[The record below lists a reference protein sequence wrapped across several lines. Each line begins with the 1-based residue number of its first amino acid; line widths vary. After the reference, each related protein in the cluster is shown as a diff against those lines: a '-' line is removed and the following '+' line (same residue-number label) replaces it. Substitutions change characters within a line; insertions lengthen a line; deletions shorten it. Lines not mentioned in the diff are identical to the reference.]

1 MPPNF
6 NLPFVLSVVGAFLTS
21 SVVAYVYVWPAVR
34 AMPRYEALRLLAAFH
49 AFRFLG
55 MNFLVSGFVSS
66 ELNSDFANKVG
77 WGDFIAAA
85 LALLSMAALSR
96 NWSTAIPIVWIFNI
110 WGALDLLNAYYMG
123 VTKIG
128 NPGLMGAGIYI
139 PALYVPLLL
148 VRHVLIFMIL
158 SRARTAKKAL

>member
-96 NWSTAIPIVWIFNI
+96 SWSTAIPIVWIFNI

-123 VTKIG
+123 VTNIG
-128 NPGLMGAGIYI
+128 NPGLFGAGIYI

-148 VRHVLIFMIL
+148 VGHVLAFMIL
-158 SRARTAKKAL
+158 MRAWSEKETR